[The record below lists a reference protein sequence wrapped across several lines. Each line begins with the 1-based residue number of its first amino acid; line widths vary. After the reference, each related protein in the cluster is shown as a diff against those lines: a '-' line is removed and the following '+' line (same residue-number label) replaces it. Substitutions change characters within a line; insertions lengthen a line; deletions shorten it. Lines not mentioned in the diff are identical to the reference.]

1 MPRERSSR
9 GKPLNAPA
17 ESSDSPTADDF
28 RAVYSVAEWPVPRE
42 DIVGQPPNI
51 VRTSYTGHK
60 VRSSTDL
67 AGWAFTASAI
77 YIGLIFIIAEMR
89 F

>member
-1 MPRERSSR
+1 MRL
-9 GKPLNAPA
+9 LNRVTP
-17 ESSDSPTADDF
+17 SPQMTF
-28 RAVYSVAEWPVPRE
+28 GAVHSVAEWPLPPE
-42 DIVGQPPNI
+42 DIVGQPPSI

-60 VRSSTDL
+60 VRRSTDL
-67 AGWAFTASAI
+67 AGWVFTASVT

>member
-1 MPRERSSR
+1 M
-9 GKPLNAPA
+9 NAPA
-17 ESSDSPTADDF
+17 EFGDSPPTADDF
-28 RAVYSVAEWPVPRE
+28 RAVNSVAECPVPPE
-42 DIVGQPPNI
+42 DIVGQPPGI

-67 AGWAFTASAI
+67 AGWAFTASVI
-77 YIGLIFIIAEMR
+77 YIGLIFIIAEIR